1 MASEV
6 LSVTVLMWSLLMVL
20 IWSSPENMSASA
32 SMSCAELFNGVRLR
46 RLKGQ
51 ATIFVDVFAR
61 LALASSE
68 LDSEVTEVVDRE
80 DGSEERDDFTEG

>member
-6 LSVTVLMWSLLMVL
+6 LSVTVLMWLLLMIL
-20 IWSSPENMSASA
+20 IWSSPESMSASA
-32 SMSCAELFNGVRLR
+32 SMSCAELFDRVRLR
-46 RLKGQ
+46 HLKGR
-51 ATIFVDVFAR
+51 ATIFADVFAR

-80 DGSEERDDFTEG
+80 DRSEERDDFTKG